1 MEKVL
6 KLYSYNGDGVENTP
20 FPDVGSQ
27 IQIADFTYDA
37 KRMGGAPTITATVMF
52 ATCLDDVWTENV
64 YAEFEGEKYFLKQT
78 PTSSYSNE
86 DARYKHE
93 VELISERFILENVY
107 FYDVVASDTTNDK
120 PVSNSSNVT
129 FFGTI
134 TEFAKRLN
142 YSLQYAKLQEVDNEG
157 NYASGYRVIVDE
169 GIETE
174 GVLMQFD
181 NQFFANVLQEI
192 YNTYQVPYYFVGK
205 DIHIGFSPHTIE
217 TPFEYGQNFSLLSI
231 TKTNA
236 NYKVVNRATGIGSM
250 DNIPY
255 YYPNQTERGDLSVL
269 LNGEAG
275 KVSIIDKNKLGNF
288 SLNDT
293 LEYLYS
299 EDGYH
304 ASFLDGAVLTGDLQ
318 SVEFPDREN
327 NVDGFV
333 NGLYVQFKMRLD
345 IPTSVA
351 NLESFLKFKNNDPDI
366 YRSNVH
372 FSFYKIEDSDVKILE
387 SYSTNEIDYTEELVG
402 GKYMIEYTC
411 ETTTTQI
418 TDSQSIADY
427 VDKFINLELYQ
438 EDLSIKEYWMRN
450 NVQINLAKLGIA
462 INEGVEISSGDKLTL
477 RQDRYIAPQTNLMP
491 SIYRETFGAERFYNA
506 LNDTYIN
513 PDSENGDYYVFDN
526 PYVDGKPKEQ
536 IVSFEEIKPTIV
548 GMKNV
553 DGNLIGM
560 FTEFAYD
567 DDDNDETEEIDGTT
581 YYKHP
586 FFFGKLRKFDGEHGF
601 NLFDHS
607 IDEEEMV
614 VSFTSGSCG
623 ACEFTIVV
631 TDDDQKNTVQVDE
644 NGNLLRDSKGNVR
657 CGREHYQSAEEPQDR
672 QNDTINNEVWVALRK
687 DDKTFGVIMP
697 NAQHNY
703 KPKASTTNSDGT
715 YNDDGDTFVILHID
729 LPQAYITSAEE
740 KLKEEI
746 IRYIAEN
753 NAEKFNFSITF
764 SRIFLAENPDIY
776 ALLNEN
782 TYLRISYNDKVYPL
796 YVSSYSYKASSSE
809 ALPEITV
816 ELNDT
821 LTITQNALQNAISE
835 VRSDIYNVVQDLY
848 YNEDVSSDS
857 SISNKYTDRFLR
869 KDSADTAKYPITF
882 MRGISFGRVYSID
895 GEGNANLNSI
905 TTQKII
911 ADKSSDGV
919 IVSSR
924 NFDGSSAL
932 AGTGYGILKEGNSY
946 KMAIDY
952 LTVRKGMSV
961 AELVL
966 QEYKSVGGVLV
977 VSACNGEIEK
987 VHKWSNG
994 VGYDV
999 YIKDFEDNPQFVAG
1013 DLVRCAQWDSEA
1025 NSYVGYWV
1033 KVVDVPTDADGYKC
1047 LNLMASQFP
1056 EGVEPQVGDQLV
1068 QFGNTSDTS
1077 RQGLILISVENG
1089 QPNVTAYDG
1098 IDSTSVNMLE
1108 KMCARLGDLNG
1119 IVIDEEELQGYGL
1132 WTNNLYL
1139 SSKKVSDTFTEIT
1152 NSITQ
1157 AQQDASQALA
1167 GVATANQNIV
1177 DINKRLD
1184 GVVENW
1190 FEEGYPDID
1199 SYPVTEWETDNEKLN
1214 HIGDTFTNIQEY
1226 QNDITTPDAGKS
1238 WRWVSAT
1245 TAPTITEA
1253 YVVVNDNGVTKYLY
1267 WTPIADSDAVKALL
1281 EASKAQYTADG
1292 KSRTFVSQPVPPYD
1306 EGDLW
1311 VQGTNGDILKC
1322 ITARQEGES
1331 FSQSDWAKASKYTD
1345 DTETNKLRTEVYSEF
1360 ENVAGQFTSIQGE
1373 ITTIKDKQSGMAT
1386 QISEAKTAIAQNA
1399 NQINLRATKTELA
1412 ATETKLQASIDVNA
1426 NAITSTV
1433 ESLQSGGRNMLV
1445 GTNQGKNGWAI
1456 YPSSTSGAGY
1466 SVHLDEFVIGQ
1477 QGDTTDVNKGIY
1489 KGVVIVRDDTS
1500 TKSVIARFQLRPELF
1515 VAGKE
1520 YTLSFDVKSVGGTEF
1535 KPLFN
1540 IMKVNGAD
1548 ALLAGYLSSEF
1559 NDTITPNEWT
1569 RLYVT
1574 FTPTTSGTIDG
1585 GQVVY
1590 LATGNGIAWSS
1601 IYLKNLQIEEGSIAS
1616 PWSETLADT
1625 EKKFSEIRQ
1634 TADNISF
1641 RVVEKGVAN
1650 INHAIDTEVPY
1661 VRNSNFDETNAN
1673 LTQKMYKVTGFKTGD
1688 MITASFDWEW
1698 EGLSWANASTSE
1710 VSVQFTDVY
1719 GYLGLGF
1726 RLKSGGANS
1735 GHHTA
1740 TVTLGQKYN
1749 TNTDITTSDVAY
1761 VYIRFSKI
1769 AQSATD
1775 GYFRISNLKVE
1786 SGDTETAWT
1795 SRTDDLETAMVE
1807 TGIDISHRK
1816 IVAKADNF
1824 EIRNNNGQV
1833 TASVNEKGE
1842 LASNSVFCRNTDET
1856 TMAAT
1861 PYLTTLNRNG
1871 NGFLE
1876 FFYPLTADNGNDN
1889 LAFQIGWDESTESI
1903 FRFFNKSGVM
1913 TWKAGSE
1920 ANLIDVTT
1928 LGGVVST
1935 TEVALYKCVGTD
1947 RISALA
1953 EIMTTKSLATTKLY
1967 KKTSQTNDLVTT
1979 YYYTD
1984 SACTIFATGYYADGG
1999 VPRYA
2004 ISTDGS
2010 STKKYS
2016 RRVYTMTNGVASVTT
2031 YTWTE
2036 D

>member
-6 KLYSYNGDGVENTP
+6 KLYSYNGDGVSDTP

-27 IQIADFTYDA
+27 IQISDFTYDA

-64 YAEFEGEKYFLKQT
+64 YAVFNGEKYFLKQT

-120 PVSNSSNVT
+120 PVSNSSKVT

-142 YSLQYAKLQEVDNEG
+142 YSLQYAKLQEVDEDG
-157 NYASGYRVIVDE
+157 NYISGYRVIVDE

-174 GVLMQFD
+174 GVLMSFD

-205 DIHIGFSPHTIE
+205 EIHIGFSPHTIE
-217 TPFEYGQNFSLLSI
+217 TPFEYGANFSLLSI
-231 TKTNA
+231 TKQNA

-255 YYPNQTERGDLSVL
+255 YYPNLTERGDMSVL
-269 LNGEAG
+269 LNGESG
-275 KVSIIDKNKLGNF
+275 VVNISNTQKLSNF
-288 SLNDT
+288 SLSDEITYNVKN
-293 LEYLYS
+293 
-299 EDGYH
+299 GYRKDFYE
-304 ASFLDGAVLTGDLQ
+304 ANKVTGDLQ
-318 SVEFPDREN
+318 EIGDAR
-327 NVDGFV
+327 
-333 NGLYVQFKMRLD
+333 VQWYIQLHIPFY
-345 IPTSVA
+345 IPTSVMSPKTFIKVGCSDTDINQA
-351 NLESFLKFKNNDPDI
+351 HIQLQKIGTGELIDLYRNGAWYDDLEEDLDGGNYILHIYNESLISND
-366 YRSNVH
+366 
-372 FSFYKIEDSDVKILE
+372 KITTLE
-387 SYSTNEIDYTEELVG
+387 QY
-402 GKYMIEYTC
+402 
-411 ETTTTQI
+411 I
-418 TDSQSIADY
+418 TDY
-427 VDKFINLELYQ
+427 VTVQIYQ
-438 EDLSIKEYWMRN
+438 EDTSVSEYWTLDG
-450 NVQINLAKLGIA
+450 VKVSLDKLGVTIS
-462 INEGVEISSGDKLTL
+462 EDVELSDGDKLTI

-491 SIYRETFGAERFYNA
+491 SIYRDTLGAERFYNA
-506 LNDTYIN
+506 LNNTYVN
-513 PDSENGDYYVFDN
+513 PDSENGEYYEFEN
-526 PYVDGKPKEQ
+526 PYIEGKPKEQ

-548 GMKNV
+548 GMKNA

-567 DDDNDETEEIDGTT
+567 DDDNDETEDIEGTT

-607 IDEEEMV
+607 IEEEEMV

-644 NGNLLRDSKGNVR
+644 NGNLLRDSNGNVR
-657 CGREHYQSAEEPQDR
+657 CGREHYQGAEEPQDR

-687 DDKTFGVIMP
+687 DDNTFGVIMP

-703 KPKASTTNSDGT
+703 KPKASTTNADGT
-715 YNDDGDTFVILHID
+715 YNNDGDDFVILHID
-729 LPQAYITSAEE
+729 LPQAYITSAEDR
-740 KLKEEI
+740 LKEEI

-753 NAEKFNFSITF
+753 NVEKFNFSITF
-764 SRIFLAENPDIY
+764 SRIFLAENPDIF

-782 TYLRISYNDKVYPL
+782 TFLHISYNGQVYPL
-796 YVSSYSYKASSSE
+796 YVSSYSYKASSNE
-809 ALPEITV
+809 ALPEISV
-816 ELNDT
+816 ELSNA

-835 VRSDIYNVVQDLY
+835 VRGDMYNIVQDF
-848 YNEDVSSDS
+848 YNEGTSSGSNVD
-857 SISNKYTDRFLR
+857 NKYTNKFLR
-869 KDSADTAKYPITF
+869 KDTADTANGTITF

-895 GEGNANLNSI
+895 GNGNANLNSVRANNI
-905 TTQKII
+905 NTQKIT
-911 ADKSSDGV
+911 ADKTSNGV
-919 IVSSR
+919 IISSN
-924 NFDGSSAL
+924 NFDGTSAL
-932 AGTGYGILKEGNSY
+932 TGTGYGILKEGNNY

-961 AELVL
+961 AVLVI

-994 VGYDV
+994 EGYDV
-999 YIKDFEDNPQFVAG
+999 YIKDFEENPQFVAG
-1013 DLVRCAQWDSEA
+1013 DLVRCAKWDSET

-1033 KVVDVPTDADGYKC
+1033 KVVAVPTNADGYKC
-1047 LNLMASQFP
+1047 LNLITSQFP

-1068 QFGNTSDTS
+1068 QFGNTNDTS

-1098 IDSTSVNMLE
+1098 IDAIDVNLLD

-1119 IVIDEEELQGYGL
+1119 IVKDGKTLTGYGL

-1139 SSKKVSDTFTEIT
+1139 SSKKVSDTFTEI
-1152 NSITQ
+1152 
-1157 AQQDASQALA
+1157 
-1167 GVATANQNIV
+1167 
-1177 DINKRLD
+1177 
-1184 GVVENW
+1184 
-1190 FEEGYPDID
+1190 
-1199 SYPVTEWETDNEKLN
+1199 
-1214 HIGDTFTNIQEY
+1214 
-1226 QNDITTPDAGKS
+1226 
-1238 WRWVSAT
+1238 
-1245 TAPTITEA
+1245 
-1253 YVVVNDNGVTKYLY
+1253 
-1267 WTPIADSDAVKALL
+1267 ADSLT
-1281 EASKAQYTADG
+1281 QT
-1292 KSRTFVSQPVPPYD
+1292 Q
-1306 EGDLW
+1306 
-1311 VQGTNGDILKC
+1311 QGLSNL
-1322 ITARQEGES
+1322 Q
-1331 FSQSDWAKASKYTD
+1331 
-1345 DTETNKLRTEVYSEF
+1345 TEVNSKF
-1360 ENVAGQFTSIQGE
+1360 AVIDGNFSSIQTE
-1373 ITTIKDKQSGMAT
+1373 ITTIKDNQSGMAT
-1386 QISEAKTAIAQNA
+1386 QISEAETAIAQNA
-1399 NQINLRATKTELA
+1399 HAINLRATKTELVE
-1412 ATETKLQASIDVNA
+1412 TESRLQASIDVNA
-1426 NAITSTV
+1426 NAITSAV
-1433 ESLQSGGRNMLV
+1433 ASIQNGGRNMLV

-1466 SVHLDEFVIGQ
+1466 SVHLDEFVIGE
-1477 QGDTTDVNKGIY
+1477 QGDTTDVNKDVY

-1500 TKSVIARFQLRPELF
+1500 TKSVVARFQLRPELF

-1540 IMKVNGAD
+1540 IMKGNGQD
-1548 ALLAGYLSSEF
+1548 SLLAGYLSAEF
-1559 NDTITPNEWT
+1559 NDFITPNEWT

-1590 LATGNGIAWSS
+1590 LETGHGIAWSS
-1601 IYLKNLQIEEGSIAS
+1601 LYIKNLQIEEGTIAS

-1625 EKKFSEIRQ
+1625 EEKFSEIRQ
-1634 TADNISF
+1634 TADNISL

-1661 VRNSNFDETNAN
+1661 VRNSNFDETNTN
-1673 LTQKMYKVTGFKTGD
+1673 LTQMMYQVTGFKTGD
-1688 MITASFDWEW
+1688 VITASFDWEW
-1698 EGLSWANASTSE
+1698 EGLSWVDASTSE

-1786 SGDTETAWT
+1786 FGDTETAWT

-1816 IVAKADNF
+1816 IVAKADTF
-1824 EIRNNNGQV
+1824 EVRNNNGDV
-1833 TASVNEKGE
+1833 TARVDASGRLSSNVFHANAEKSADPLVTINENFDGY
-1842 LASNSVFCRNTDET
+1842 ARWYYPNTKIPCIE
-1856 TMAAT
+1856 
-1861 PYLTTLNRNG
+1861 
-1871 NGFLE
+1871 
-1876 FFYPLTADNGNDN
+1876 
-1889 LAFQIGWDESTESI
+1889 IGWDTAQDSV
-1903 FRFFNKSGVM
+1903 FRVYDANGNMV
-1913 TWKAGSE
+1913 WKLGMSQAFMNPTDNIWSAEPIYAFDSSLGE
-1920 ANLIDVTT
+1920 EDVITMAKT
-1928 LGGVVST
+1928 P
-1935 TEVALYKCVGTD
+1935 Y
-1947 RISALA
+1947 ALA
-1953 EIMTTKSLATTKLY
+1953 PTITIYRYAQVGNIIYCSVNGDPTTTI
-1967 KKTSQTNDLVTT
+1967 NGW
-1979 YYYTD
+1979 YTRNVE
-1984 SACTIFATGYYADGG
+1984 AAQVDGG
-1999 VPRYA
+1999 
-2004 ISTDGS
+2004 
-2010 STKKYS
+2010 KYWRQILLFS
-2016 RRVYTMTNGVASVTT
+2016 NGKVVQSQDVFF
-2031 YTWTE
+2031 
-2036 D
+2036 

>member
-1 MEKVL
+1 MEKI
-6 KLYSYNGDGVENTP
+6 LYFKTYVDGVSDTP

-142 YSLQYAKLQEVDNEG
+142 YSLQYAKLQEVDDEG

-506 LNDTYIN
+506 LNNTYVN

-548 GMKNV
+548 GMKNA

-687 DDKTFGVIMP
+687 DDNTFGVIMP

-895 GEGNANLNSI
+895 GDGNANLNSI

-919 IVSSR
+919 IVSSS

-952 LTVRKGMSV
+952 LTVRKGMTV
-961 AELVL
+961 AELVI

-994 VGYDV
+994 AGYDV

-1013 DLVRCAQWDSEA
+1013 DLVRCAKWDSEA

-1068 QFGNTSDTS
+1068 QFGNTTDTS

-1098 IDSTSVNMLE
+1098 IDSADVNLLE
-1108 KMCARLGDLNG
+1108 KMCARLGDLNN
-1119 IVIDEEELQGYGL
+1119 IVIDDEELSGYGL

-1199 SYPVTEWETDNEKLN
+1199 SYPVTEWETANEKLN

-1226 QNDITTPDAGKS
+1226 QNETTTPDAGKS

-1245 TAPTITEA
+1245 TAPTFTEA
-1253 YVVVNDNGVTKYLY
+1253 YIVVNDNGVTKYLY

-1386 QISEAKTAIAQNA
+1386 QILEAKTAIAQNTNA
-1399 NQINLRATKTELA
+1399 INLRATKTELGEVEKA
-1412 ATETKLQASIDVNA
+1412 LQASIDVNA

-1445 GTNQGKNGWAI
+1445 GTNQGKNGWSI

-1466 SVHLDEFVIGQ
+1466 SLHLDEFVIGE
-1477 QGDTTDVNKGIY
+1477 QGDTTDVNKGAY
-1489 KGVVIVRDDTS
+1489 KGVIIVRDDTS
-1500 TKSVIARFQLRPELF
+1500 TNTGTFRFQLRPELL

-1520 YTLSFDVKSVGGTEF
+1520 YTLSFDAKSVGGTEF

-1540 IMKVNGAD
+1540 IMKGNGTD
-1548 ALLAGYLSSEF
+1548 ALLSGYLSSEF
-1559 NDTITPNEWT
+1559 NDTIKPNEWS
-1569 RLYVT
+1569 RLYLT
-1574 FTPTTSGTIDG
+1574 FTPLASGTTDG

-1601 IYLKNLQIEEGSIAS
+1601 IYIKNLQIVEGTIAS

-1625 EKKFSEIRQ
+1625 EEKFSEIRQ
-1634 TADNISF
+1634 TADNISLK
-1641 RVVEKGVAN
+1641 VVEKGVAN
-1650 INHAIDTEVPY
+1650 INHAIGTEVPY

-1673 LTQKMYKVTGFKTGD
+1673 LAQMMYKVTGFKTGD

-1749 TNTDITTSDVAY
+1749 TSTDITTSDVAY

-1786 SGDTETAWT
+1786 FGDTETAWT
-1795 SRTDDLETAMVE
+1795 ARTDDLETAMVE
-1807 TGIDISHRK
+1807 TGIDISNRK
-1816 IVAKADNF
+1816 IIAKADTF
-1824 EIRNNNGQV
+1824 EVRNNSGDV
-1833 TASVNEKGE
+1833 TARVDASGRLSSNVFHANAEDSANPLVTINENFDGY
-1842 LASNSVFCRNTDET
+1842 ARWYYPNTTIPCIE
-1856 TMAAT
+1856 
-1861 PYLTTLNRNG
+1861 
-1871 NGFLE
+1871 
-1876 FFYPLTADNGNDN
+1876 
-1889 LAFQIGWDESTESI
+1889 IGWDSAQDSV
-1903 FRFFNKSGVM
+1903 FRVYDASGNMV
-1913 TWKAGSE
+1913 WKLGMSQAFMNPTDNIWSAEPIYAFDSSLDEEDVITMAKTPYALSPTITIYRYAQVGNIIYCSVNGDPTTTINGWYTRNVE
-1920 ANLIDVTT
+1920 ATQV
-1928 LGGVVST
+1928 
-1935 TEVALYKCVGTD
+1935 
-1947 RISALA
+1947 
-1953 EIMTTKSLATTKLY
+1953 
-1967 KKTSQTNDLVTT
+1967 
-1979 YYYTD
+1979 
-1984 SACTIFATGYYADGG
+1984 DGG
-1999 VPRYA
+1999 
-2004 ISTDGS
+2004 
-2010 STKKYS
+2010 KYWRQILLFS
-2016 RRVYTMTNGVASVTT
+2016 NGKIAQTQDVFF
-2031 YTWTE
+2031 
-2036 D
+2036 